1 MKRDASRILLK
12 SVMCSKRSYLAEP
25 TRPIPI
31 AFCITGLQPGGAERA
46 LVQIVTRLN
55 RDRWAPVVYSLTG
68 TGPLV
73 NNLRAAGIP
82 TEILEVHSAWDVRI
96 IWKLAHK
103 LKIQKPLLLQ
113 TFLFHANLAGR
124 LAGKLAGIPHIVSGI
139 RVSEK
144 RKNGHLLLD
153 RLTSRLVDLH
163 VCVSQS
169 VADFSIQQGKLPAS
183 KVVVI
188 PNGVDFELFDSA
200 EPLDLSSWGIP
211 PDAKVVLFVGRLDPQ
226 KAPHDLLT
234 AFERFSRQA
243 ADFHLLFVGEGP
255 LKAELL
261 QRAVALSCAER
272 IHFSGWHAQVPQLM
286 KAATCLVLPS
296 LWEGMPNVVLE
307 AMASGLPVI
316 STRVDGVCE
325 LIRDGEQGTLVATG
339 EPAEIQQALNNLDT
353 QTARFIE
360 MAEAAQ
366 ALVKNEF
373 TWTSIADRYDR
384 IYANLLTRED

>member
-1 MKRDASRILLK
+1 
-12 SVMCSKRSYLAEP
+12 
-25 TRPIPI
+25 
-31 AFCITGLQPGGAERA
+31 
-46 LVQIVTRLN
+46 
-55 RDRWAPVVYSLTG
+55 
-68 TGPLV
+68 
-73 NNLRAAGIP
+73 
-82 TEILEVHSAWDVRI
+82 
-96 IWKLAHK
+96 
-103 LKIQKPLLLQ
+103 
-113 TFLFHANLAGR
+113 
-124 LAGKLAGIPHIVSGI
+124 
-139 RVSEK
+139 
-144 RKNGHLLLD
+144 
-153 RLTSRLVDLH
+153 
-163 VCVSQS
+163 
-169 VADFSIQQGKLPAS
+169 
-183 KVVVI
+183 
-188 PNGVDFELFDSA
+188 
-200 EPLDLSSWGIP
+200 
-211 PDAKVVLFVGRLDPQ
+211 
-226 KAPHDLLT
+226 
-234 AFERFSRQA
+234 
-243 ADFHLLFVGEGP
+243 

-261 QRAVALSCAER
+261 QRAAALSCAER

-339 EPAEIQQALNNLDT
+339 EPAEIHQALNNLDT